1 MKARSPLALVFLIV
15 FIDLMGFGI
24 VIPLLPLYGEA
35 YHPTPVAFG
44 FMMASYSLMQFLFAP
59 VMGRISDRCGR
70 RPVLLLSLAGT
81 VAGYLLF
88 ALQDSFAMLVA
99 ARVAGGIMGANVAT
113 AQAVIADITG
123 PEDRARGMGLIGAAF
138 GLGFILGPAL
148 GGTAHRLGHS
158 FPGLL
163 AAALSATALILAW
176 LTLPETWPPE
186 RRARAPVSEKGWFKL
201 RQLEAA
207 LRHPQV
213 GLLLVLFFL
222 STFAFANFES
232 TFALLLLERFG
243 LSMIQVTYLFVFI
256 GVLAALVQG
265 GLIGRLSRRFG
276 ERKLILSGAALLL
289 PTYLAL
295 VGVASLPALLGL
307 LPILALGAGL
317 VGPALSSLVSRL
329 SAEDEQGGILGVY
342 QSMASL
348 ARILGPFWG
357 VYAFTRLGSAAP
369 YWTAAGTAVVVLL
382 LAFVLWARPGDSA

>member
-201 RQLEAA
+201 RQL
-207 LRHPQV
+207 
-213 GLLLVLFFL
+213 
-222 STFAFANFES
+222 
-232 TFALLLLERFG
+232 
-243 LSMIQVTYLFVFI
+243 
-256 GVLAALVQG
+256 
-265 GLIGRLSRRFG
+265 
-276 ERKLILSGAALLL
+276 
-289 PTYLAL
+289 
-295 VGVASLPALLGL
+295 
-307 LPILALGAGL
+307 
-317 VGPALSSLVSRL
+317 
-329 SAEDEQGGILGVY
+329 
-342 QSMASL
+342 
-348 ARILGPFWG
+348 
-357 VYAFTRLGSAAP
+357 
-369 YWTAAGTAVVVLL
+369 
-382 LAFVLWARPGDSA
+382 